1 MATITS
7 ADDASRP
14 YTWKPNGRFE
24 VSVLGGTTIDAKLQY
39 KTSEGEWED
48 MPSSDA
54 AIAAAYQQEVAGGQG
69 REYGI
74 YVTTATGTWDF
85 TWSKVQG

>member
-14 YTWKPNGRFE
+14 YTFTPNGRFA

-39 KTSEGEWED
+39 KSTEGTWRD

-54 AIAAAYQQEVAGGQG
+54 AIAAAYQQEIAGEAG

-85 TWSKVQG
+85 AWSKIQG